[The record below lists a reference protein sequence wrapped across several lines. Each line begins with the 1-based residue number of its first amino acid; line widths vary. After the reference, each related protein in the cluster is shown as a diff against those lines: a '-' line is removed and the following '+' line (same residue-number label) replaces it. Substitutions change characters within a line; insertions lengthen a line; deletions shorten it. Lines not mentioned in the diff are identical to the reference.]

1 MGLNQYSIKVH
12 LEKLQ
17 ILGDKTKY
25 LKKKKNETQHWSK
38 TLQRKLKDIYKNLL
52 SNLRHAVKEM
62 LRGKLTDLYIS
73 IKKEKSMT

>member
-25 LKKKKNETQHWSK
+25 LKKKKTKRS
-38 TLQRKLKDIYKNLL
+38 TDQRHYKEN
-52 SNLRHAVKEM
+52 
-62 LRGKLTDLYIS
+62 
-73 IKKEKSMT
+73 